1 MVEMAA
7 FAMGYRKKGR
17 VRADSEISGFS
28 KWKDDVGLSEIKK
41 KGHSRNAFGGE
52 VQGLRRICKVGGVL

>member
-28 KWKDDVGLSEIKK
+28 KWKDEVGLSEIKK
-41 KGHSRNAFGGE
+41 RPRQECIWRGSSGAQEGM
-52 VQGLRRICKVGGVL
+52 

>member
-7 FAMGYRKKGR
+7 FAMSYRKKGR

-41 KGHSRNAFGGE
+41 RPWQECIWRGSSGAQE
-52 VQGLRRICKVGGVL
+52 DM